1 MSTTGRKRQ
10 SDCPDGSRSAKLRK
24 LDVSTVNWPAFF
36 QDAAN
41 QASVNKFW
49 DEPGDNTKYYALC
62 VAKVREREPG
72 RKIELKTIST
82 EIVAGQKRHLVIYV
96 YFDAACLASLRERD
110 ITFHPQDEIY
120 LSLQGARRA
129 RFQFDDAPV
138 LQYHTNVIYQYKSCA
153 DQRLCGKVVN
163 TADWFNK
170 FASSQSPEPDD
181 MDVDEVADDRTT
193 SAPSAPSH
201 AEVTSARTPTRS
213 NASGS
218 IPTPPTTVCGSSP
231 INAPSISRAEPAPE
245 PVANEQPAQA
255 PQRDNKQ
262 RTASSK
268 AKSKQAQPKPAPPAE
283 QPQDGVKL
291 SKGQKRKKK
300 ARERKAAAA
309 ESGNQESAPATA
321 EPSPKPVTAATPT
334 IPPVQPVSAAPATP
348 TPAALATPTTWPP
361 PGGQIIQLTAPGEE
375 EGSTVLTTGRGER
388 YIALNTV
395 GSKPSSELWSVI
407 GIVEFAKD
415 VKQTFTGGES
425 SEQAFRPLLNRFRLA
440 FLYQS
445 I

>member
-10 SDCPDGSRSAKLRK
+10 NDCPDGSRSAKLQK

-36 QDAAN
+36 ENAAN

-49 DEPGDNTKYYALC
+49 DEPNDNTKYYALC
-62 VAKVREREPG
+62 VVKVREREPG

-120 LSLQGARRA
+120 LSLQDARRA

-153 DQRLCGKVVN
+153 DQRLCGKVIN

-170 FASSQSPEPDD
+170 FASSQSPEPVD

-231 INAPSISRAEPAPE
+231 SNVPSISRAEPAPE

-255 PQRDNKQ
+255 PQRDSKQ
-262 RTASSK
+262 GSAKSR
-268 AKSKQAQPKPAPPAE
+268 AKSKRDKPKHTPAE
-283 QPQDGVKL
+283 RPHEGVEKL
-291 SKGQKRKKK
+291 SKGQKKKKRQEKRKKQ
-300 ARERKAAAA
+300 RIAA
-309 ESGNQESAPATA
+309 ESPNQGSAPATA
-321 EPSPKPVTAATPT
+321 EPSPKPVTVATPT
-334 IPPVQPVSAAPATP
+334 IQPVQSVSAGPATP
-348 TPAALATPTTWPP
+348 TLAPPATWPP

-415 VKQTFTGGES
+415 VKQTITGGGS